1 MIVGVP
7 KEIKNNEFRVGMTPS
22 GANSFIN
29 NGHSVLIQK
38 DAGLGSGYK
47 DSDYLSIGAVICDT
61 IEEVYSKSEMII
73 KVKEP
78 LKSEYSLIKENQIVY
93 TYFHFASS
101 EELTNAMIETNCIC
115 IAYET
120 VQNKDLSLPLLT
132 PMSEVAGRMAT
143 QQGAKF
149 LEKPQKGHGILLGGV
164 PGVKPANVIVLGG
177 GVVGSQA
184 AKMAAGLGAN
194 VTIFDISLDRLRYL
208 DDVMPS
214 NVNTQFS
221 SIYNI
226 SEAIKEAHLIIGAVL
241 IPGAKAPNLIT
252 KDMLKELRP
261 GTVLVDVA
269 VDQGGCFETTHPTT
283 HENPTYMV
291 DSVLHY
297 SVANMPGA
305 VPVTSTEALI
315 NATIS
320 RGLAIANLGWKA
332 ACVEDESLKQG
343 LNIINGKIVYK
354 AVSDTFNLEFTELS
368 KFFNLDTDPI
378 LAEDIIEYINDVDGD
393 PIGWSDTS
401 EIV

>member
-1 MIVGVP
+1 MTIGIP
-7 KEIKNNEFRVGMTPS
+7 KEIKDNEFRVGMTPS
-22 GANSFIN
+22 GVNSFVR
-29 NGHSVLIQK
+29 NGHTVYVEK
-38 DAGLGSGYK
+38 GAGLGSGF
-47 DSDYLSIGAVICDT
+47 SDGLYSSIGAEICNSV
-61 IEEVYSKSEMII
+61 EEVYSKSEMII

-78 LKSEYSLIKENQIVY
+78 LKQEYSLIKKDQIIY
-93 TYFHFASS
+93 TFFHFASS
-101 EELTNAMIETNCIC
+101 KGLTEAMIKSGAIC

-120 VQNKDLSLPLLT
+120 VQNDDYTLPLLT

-149 LEKPQKGHGILLGGV
+149 LEKPQSGHGILLGGV

-177 GVVGSQA
+177 GVVGTQA

-194 VTIFDISLDRLRYL
+194 VTIFDISLDRLRKL
-208 DDVMPS
+208 DDIMPK

-221 SIYNI
+221 NTYNI
-226 SEAIKEAHLIIGAVL
+226 LEAIKNAHLIIGAVL

-252 KDMLKELRP
+252 KKMLKHLNK

-283 HENPTYMV
+283 HKDPTYII
-291 DSVLHY
+291 DDVLHY

-305 VPVTSTEALI
+305 VPVTSTEALT

-320 RGLAIANLGWKA
+320 RGLSIANKGWKN
-332 ACVEDESLKQG
+332 ACNDDISLRLG

-354 AVSDTFNLEFTELS
+354 AVADAFNFDYIDLNE
-368 KFFNLDTDPI
+368 
-378 LAEDIIEYINDVDGD
+378 II
-393 PIGWSDTS
+393 
-401 EIV
+401 

>member
-1 MIVGVP
+1 MIIGIP

-22 GANSFIN
+22 GVNSFIR
-29 NGHSVLIQK
+29 NGHTVYVEK
-38 DAGLGSGYK
+38 GAGLGSGF
-47 DSDYLSIGAVICDT
+47 SDELFSSVGAEICNS

-78 LKSEYSLIKENQIVY
+78 LKQEYPLIKKDQIIY
-93 TYFHFASS
+93 TFFHFASS
-101 EELTNAMIETNCIC
+101 KELTEAMVKSGAIC

-120 VQNKDLSLPLLT
+120 VQNDDNTLPLLT

-149 LEKPQKGHGILLGGV
+149 LEKPQSGHGILLGGV

-177 GVVGSQA
+177 GVVGTQS

-194 VTIFDISLDRLRYL
+194 VTIFDISLDRLRKL
-208 DDVMPS
+208 DDIMPM

-221 SIYNI
+221 NTYNI
-226 SEAIKEAHLIIGAVL
+226 LEAIKDAHLIIGAVL

-252 KDMLKELRP
+252 KKMLKHLNK

-283 HENPTYMV
+283 HQDPTYV
-291 DSVLHY
+291 IDDVLHY

-305 VPVTSTEALI
+305 VPVTSTEALT

-320 RGLAIANLGWKA
+320 RGLSIANKGWKN
-332 ACVEDESLKQG
+332 ACDDDKSLRLG

-354 AVSDTFNLEFTELS
+354 AVADAF
-368 KFFNLDTDPI
+368 KLDYTD
-378 LAEDIIEYINDVDGD
+378 LNDII
-393 PIGWSDTS
+393 
-401 EIV
+401 

>member
-1 MIVGVP
+1 MIIGIP

-22 GANSFIN
+22 GVNSFIR
-29 NGHSVLIQK
+29 NGHTVYVEK
-38 DAGLGSGYK
+38 DAGLGSGFRDDLYSK
-47 DSDYLSIGAVICDT
+47 VGAKICNS

-78 LKSEYSLIKENQIVY
+78 LKEEYSLIKKDQIIY
-93 TYFHFASS
+93 TFFHFASS
-101 EELTNAMIETNCIC
+101 KELTEAMINTGAIC

-120 VQNKDLSLPLLT
+120 VQNDDYTLPLLT

-149 LEKPQKGHGILLGGV
+149 LEKPQNGYGILLGGV

-177 GVVGSQA
+177 GVVGTQA

-194 VTIFDISLDRLRYL
+194 VTIFDISLDRLRKL
-208 DDVMPS
+208 DDIMPK

-221 SIYNI
+221 NTYNI
-226 SEAIKEAHLIIGAVL
+226 LESIKSAHLIIGAVL

-252 KDMLKELRP
+252 KKMLKQLKK

-283 HENPTYMV
+283 HKEPTYII
-291 DSVLHY
+291 DNVLHY

-305 VPVTSTEALI
+305 VPVTSTEALT

-320 RGLAIANLGWKA
+320 RGLSIANKGWKD
-332 ACVEDESLKQG
+332 ACKEDNSLLLG

-354 AVSDTFNLEFTELS
+354 AVADAFNFEY
-368 KFFNLDTDPI
+368 TD
-378 LAEDIIEYINDVDGD
+378 LNKII
-393 PIGWSDTS
+393 
-401 EIV
+401 

>member
-1 MIVGVP
+1 MIIGIP

-22 GANSFIN
+22 GVNSFIRS
-29 NGHSVLIQK
+29 GHTVYVQK
-38 DAGLGSGYK
+38 GAGLGSGFSDNLYSK
-47 DSDYLSIGAVICDT
+47 VGAQIFDS
-61 IEEVYSKSEMII
+61 IEEVYAKSEMII

-78 LKSEYSLIKENQIVY
+78 LKEEYGLIKKDQIIY
-93 TYFHFASS
+93 TFFHFASS
-101 EELTNAMIETNCIC
+101 KELTEAMIASGAIC

-120 VQNKDLSLPLLT
+120 VQNQDRTLPLLT

-149 LEKPQKGHGILLGGV
+149 LEKPQSGYGILLGGV

-177 GVVGSQA
+177 GVVGTQS

-194 VTIFDISLDRLRYL
+194 VTIFDISLDRLRKL
-208 DDVMPS
+208 DDIMPK

-221 SIYNI
+221 NTYNI
-226 SEAIKEAHLIIGAVL
+226 AEAIKNAHLIIGAVL

-252 KDMLKELRP
+252 KEMLKDLKK

-283 HENPTYMV
+283 HKDPTYII
-291 DSVLHY
+291 DDVLHY

-305 VPVTSTEALI
+305 VPVTSTEALT

-320 RGLAIANLGWKA
+320 RGLAIANKGWKD
-332 ACVEDESLKQG
+332 ACDEDLSLKLG
-343 LNIINGKIVYK
+343 LNIVNGKTVYK
-354 AVSDTFNLEFTELS
+354 AVAEAFDF
-368 KFFNLDTDPI
+368 DYTDI
-378 LAEDIIEYINDVDGD
+378 NEII
-393 PIGWSDTS
+393 
-401 EIV
+401 